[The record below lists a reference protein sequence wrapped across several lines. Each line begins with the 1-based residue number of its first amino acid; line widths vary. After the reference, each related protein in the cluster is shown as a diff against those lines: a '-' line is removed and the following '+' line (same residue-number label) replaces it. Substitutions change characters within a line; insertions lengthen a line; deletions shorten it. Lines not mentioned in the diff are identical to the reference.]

1 MTVNLTLAKQHLRLD
16 TTDEDT
22 LVTAYLAAAKAW
34 VENYTEQ
41 RLTRGQVTQT
51 ESDFGGYIDLTYGP
65 DPEDVSVAYTDTDGN
80 QQTVSPIIVSLRRI
94 YPLNAWPSTANG
106 TEIIVTYT
114 AGFEETPGDLD
125 AAVLLL
131 IGDFYANRE
140 AGTATPAVSAAVE
153 ALCRPYRAVR
163 V

>member
-1 MTVNLTLAKQHLRLD
+1 MAVDLTLAKQHLRLD
-16 TTDEDT
+16 TADEDT

-41 RLTRGQVTQT
+41 RLTRGEVTQAET
-51 ESDFGGYIDLTYGP
+51 CFGSYIDLNYGP
-65 DPEDVSVAYTDTDGN
+65 APADVSVSYTDTDGDP
-80 QQTVSPIIVSLRRI
+80 QTVSPIIVSLRRI
-94 YPLNAWPSTANG
+94 YPLNAWPSTRNG

-114 AGFEETPGDLD
+114 AGFDQTPGDLD

-131 IGDFYANRE
+131 TGDFYANRE